1 MAQTFGYSVSISDPL
16 SPNQGAPLYEDL
28 SLIFQ
33 NLNVVINNGP
43 NSIGGGGTPRR
54 PLAPPICDA

>member
-1 MAQTFGYSVSISDPL
+1 MEQAYGYSINIDDPL
-16 SPNQGAPLYEDL
+16 SPKQGAPFFEDL
-28 SLIFQ
+28 VLIYQ

-43 NSIGGGGTPRR
+43 DSVGGGGQPRR